1 MLRLRVSPVVAQI
14 YMFPMHSV
22 TSPAQTPLVYIF
34 LQEIKLRAMYGALAL
49 VITFCVSYTYADDL
63 LYWLIAPNKEI
74 QSHFIFLNIPEA
86 LYTTLKIS
94 GFVTLCTCMP
104 ILWYHLW
111 GFFIPSCTRSER
123 KQVLQVS
130 ILFFFFFLMSV
141 WWTLYK
147 GTPML
152 TKFLLQFQIHQD
164 AFSIAYQATPQ
175 LVHLMDCL
183 VLGYYPSYGPASNPA
198 LYCRPLEENHT
209 YDHST
214 LPQGVISRMY
224 SRRSTGVSTRSD
236 APADNRRRFLR
247 LRRGDPLGSFCIYRL
262 SQGVTGCLK
271 RFK

>member
-111 GFFIPSCTRSER
+111 GFF
-123 KQVLQVS
+123 
-130 ILFFFFFLMSV
+130 FLMSV

-164 AFSIAYQATPQ
+164 AFSIAYQATLNSYISWIVSCLGITLVMAQ
-175 LVHLMDCL
+175 LPTLLFIAVLWKKITPMTIVRYRKGLFLACILGAALVSPPDLML
-183 VLGYYPSYGPASNPA
+183 QLTIAGGFYAYV
-198 LYCRPLEENHT
+198 E
-209 YDHST
+209 
-214 LPQGVISRMY
+214 VILWGLFVY
-224 SRRSTGVSTRSD
+224 I
-236 APADNRRRFLR
+236 AFH
-247 LRRGDPLGSFCIYRL
+247 
-262 SQGVTGCLK
+262 K
-271 RFK
+271 E

>member
-1 MLRLRVSPVVAQI
+1 MLRLQVSPVVAQI
-14 YMFPMHSV
+14 YMFPMPAV
-22 TSPAQTPLVYIF
+22 TSPVQTPLVYIF

-164 AFSIAYQATPQ
+164 AFSIAYQATLNSYISWIVSCLGITLVMAQ
-175 LVHLMDCL
+175 LPTLLFIAVLWKKITPMTIARYRKGLFLACILGAALVSPPDLML
-183 VLGYYPSYGPASNPA
+183 QLTIAGGFYAYV
-198 LYCRPLEENHT
+198 E
-209 YDHST
+209 
-214 LPQGVISRMY
+214 VILWGLFVY
-224 SRRSTGVSTRSD
+224 I
-236 APADNRRRFLR
+236 AFH
-247 LRRGDPLGSFCIYRL
+247 
-262 SQGVTGCLK
+262 K
-271 RFK
+271 E